1 MPANLTIRTKLIII
15 LLTLGLIPSLL
26 LGYISLS
33 VSHTALS
40 EQAFNHLIS
49 TREAKRAQIERYFQK
64 IRADISVLANSSH
77 IVAAL
82 DGFSSAIEDGR
93 INEAQYN
100 YFESLEY
107 GDSFKKFSQ
116 EYGYHDLML
125 ITKAGDVVYS
135 LKKESDLT
143 RNVLMGE
150 LRDTPLGQHFR
161 EGLESIVITDFQPY
175 PPSDNEPISFAISPI
190 VLLDQIEG
198 VVVLKLSDE
207 VINTIMTERSGL
219 SETTEAYLVG
229 PDNLMRSDS
238 YSSPKTHS
246 VKASFSNPIEG
257 KTDTMASREAL
268 SGKNGHA
275 LINGYRGVRVL
286 SAYGPVTFGSTTY
299 ALIVEIDEK
308 EAFSPI
314 SNLKRFMGAFAA
326 ALMLVTVLAAFYI
339 ANKSTKPIRELTQS
353 SIEIAAGNL
362 DTEINVESNDELGVL
377 AQSYSTMRDSI
388 RQAHDVLEQRV
399 EERTAE
405 LKKLST
411 AVEQSPASVVITDL
425 RGTIEYVNS
434 KFCEVTGYNI
444 DEAIGQNPRILK
456 SGHTPP
462 KVYRELWKTIKAGY
476 AWRGEFQNKK
486 KTGELYWEF
495 ATISAL
501 KSADGSISHYLA
513 IKEDITER
521 KQMEERIREKEAR
534 FRGYFEHSQVG
545 MAVTLPTQ
553 GWVEANDQ
561 LQRMLGYN
569 LDELRAKT
577 WAELTHPD
585 DLDVDLKQFERMLAG
600 EIDSYTLDKRFIRKD
615 GEIVSTNLA
624 VACMRD
630 EAGDVINV
638 LASFQDITEQKKM
651 DSDLHERIKDLD
663 EAQSAMLNMMED
675 LDEEKAKAQ
684 DATRAKSDF
693 LANMS
698 HEIRTP
704 MNAVIGMA
712 HLALKTE
719 LTAKQQDYLNK
730 IQSSANSLLG
740 IINDILDFSK
750 IEAGKLDME
759 AVEFDLSETLDNVAN
774 VISVKAQEKENL
786 EVLFY
791 LDSRAPNFLVGD
803 PLRLNQILVNLG
815 NNAVKFTEHGEIV
828 LTTKMIETSG
838 DKVALQFSMRDTGIG
853 MTAEQQANL
862 FQAFSQADTSTT
874 RKYGGT
880 GLGLTISK
888 RLVNMMGGEIR
899 VESEPGQGTTFS
911 FTADFGLG
919 KETVK
924 KRFVPAPDLRGLKV
938 LVVDDNATSR
948 QIFEDI
954 LEAFSFAVSLAPSG
968 EEALENIEKADR
980 DKPFELVI
988 MDWKMPGM
996 DGLEASRQIKTHKTL
1011 GKIPAIILVTAHGRE
1026 ELMQQA
1032 DEIGLE
1038 GFLLKPVSSSMLFDA
1053 IMQALGKE
1061 VQDVTRVR
1069 RKKERKPDDLKAIQG
1084 ARVLLVEDNEINQQ
1098 VAKEILEG
1106 AGLVVTIAND
1116 GREAVDL
1123 VQSSEFEAV
1132 LMDIQMPVMDG
1143 YTATRRIRKW
1153 EGGMRNKIGKNS
1165 DLKSEIRNHKSEIKR
1180 LPIIAMTAHAM
1191 AGDEQKSIDAGMDG
1205 HVTKPIDPGQLF
1217 ATLQKWIK
1225 PVAERVAVQRPP
1237 VLDAPPEPDRA
1248 LPAED
1253 ELPESLPGFNL
1264 AAGLAR
1270 LMGNKRLYRKLL
1282 LDFGAN
1288 YGGVAAE
1295 IRQALAAKDFEQAH
1309 SLVHNL
1315 KGLAGNLEAKDLQAA
1330 AMKMEKLVKGQ
1341 SEESVSEK
1349 ELEEKISELEN
1360 SLNRA
1365 LDAVQTLGPT
1375 AEEKIIEPSA
1385 EWLAEVPVEQV
1396 KEVVNRIKAAAE
1408 MGDVTQIKSI
1418 AEELKSEF
1426 DAMETFCDELVRLA
1440 EDFDFDGI
1448 QRCVDE
1454 LDYR

>member
-1 MPANLTIRTKLIII
+1 
-15 LLTLGLIPSLL
+15 
-26 LGYISLS
+26 
-33 VSHTALS
+33 
-40 EQAFNHLIS
+40 
-49 TREAKRAQIERYFQK
+49 
-64 IRADISVLANSSH
+64 
-77 IVAAL
+77 
-82 DGFSSAIEDGR
+82 
-93 INEAQYN
+93 
-100 YFESLEY
+100 
-107 GDSFKKFSQ
+107 
-116 EYGYHDLML
+116 
-125 ITKAGDVVYS
+125 
-135 LKKESDLT
+135 
-143 RNVLMGE
+143 
-150 LRDTPLGQHFR
+150 
-161 EGLESIVITDFQPY
+161 
-175 PPSDNEPISFAISPI
+175 
-190 VLLDQIEG
+190 
-198 VVVLKLSDE
+198 
-207 VINTIMTERSGL
+207 
-219 SETTEAYLVG
+219 
-229 PDNLMRSDS
+229 
-238 YSSPKTHS
+238 
-246 VKASFSNPIEG
+246 
-257 KTDTMASREAL
+257 
-268 SGKNGHA
+268 
-275 LINGYRGVRVL
+275 
-286 SAYGPVTFGSTTY
+286 
-299 ALIVEIDEK
+299 
-308 EAFSPI
+308 
-314 SNLKRFMGAFAA
+314 
-326 ALMLVTVLAAFYI
+326 
-339 ANKSTKPIRELTQS
+339 
-353 SIEIAAGNL
+353 
-362 DTEINVESNDELGVL
+362 
-377 AQSYSTMRDSI
+377 
-388 RQAHDVLEQRV
+388 
-399 EERTAE
+399 
-405 LKKLST
+405 
-411 AVEQSPASVVITDL
+411 
-425 RGTIEYVNS
+425 
-434 KFCEVTGYNI
+434 
-444 DEAIGQNPRILK
+444 
-456 SGHTPP
+456 
-462 KVYRELWKTIKAGY
+462 
-476 AWRGEFQNKK
+476 
-486 KTGELYWEF
+486 
-495 ATISAL
+495 
-501 KSADGSISHYLA
+501 
-513 IKEDITER
+513 
-521 KQMEERIREKEAR
+521 
-534 FRGYFEHSQVG
+534 
-545 MAVTLPTQ
+545 
-553 GWVEANDQ
+553 
-561 LQRMLGYN
+561 
-569 LDELRAKT
+569 
-577 WAELTHPD
+577 
-585 DLDVDLKQFERMLAG
+585 
-600 EIDSYTLDKRFIRKD
+600 
-615 GEIVSTNLA
+615 
-624 VACMRD
+624 
-630 EAGDVINV
+630 
-638 LASFQDITEQKKM
+638 
-651 DSDLHERIKDLD
+651 
-663 EAQSAMLNMMED
+663 
-675 LDEEKAKAQ
+675 
-684 DATRAKSDF
+684 
-693 LANMS
+693 
-698 HEIRTP
+698 
-704 MNAVIGMA
+704 
-712 HLALKTE
+712 
-719 LTAKQQDYLNK
+719 
-730 IQSSANSLLG
+730 
-740 IINDILDFSK
+740 
-750 IEAGKLDME
+750 
-759 AVEFDLSETLDNVAN
+759 
-774 VISVKAQEKENL
+774 
-786 EVLFY
+786 
-791 LDSRAPNFLVGD
+791 
-803 PLRLNQILVNLG
+803 
-815 NNAVKFTEHGEIV
+815 
-828 LTTKMIETSG
+828 
-838 DKVALQFSMRDTGIG
+838 
-853 MTAEQQANL
+853 
-862 FQAFSQADTSTT
+862 
-874 RKYGGT
+874 
-880 GLGLTISK
+880 
-888 RLVNMMGGEIR
+888 MMGGEIR

-924 KRFVPAPDLRGLKV
+924 KRFRPSSDLKGLKV

-948 QIFEDI
+948 QILHDI
-954 LEAFSFAVSLAPSG
+954 LESFSFEVYLSASG
-968 EEALENIEKADR
+968 EDALEEIARADR

-996 DGLEASRQIKTHKTL
+996 DGIEASERIKTNMAL
-1011 GKIPAIILVTAHGRE
+1011 RKIPAIVLVTAYGRE
-1026 ELMQQA
+1026 EIMQQA
-1032 DEIGLE
+1032 DKIGLE